1 MKKIIKTI
9 FSTML
14 ALALIFAFTGCG
26 GYNRKKI
33 IEKGLVALKEIDNP
47 TVTVDDVV
55 GVFEQYELASNEI
68 WFEKNYDSMNSA
80 ENGGRIK
87 RENIRV
93 ALNNCSLFSQNGS
106 LELNKSTA
114 NYNQFARAIIEKY
127 GLAGYRCVSYCAPWG
142 KTWDSVAKVAIKI
155 DGYYVSAGAWF
166 IEQTASAP
174 ELAKKILY
182 DYLDDPD
189 SLIVDSAKISCSRY
203 SSSAEE
209 IEEDK
214 AMLAIIYRAKN
225 LFGGYDRW
233 SAAFK
238 VAIEGIV
245 DKSLDTRKYV
255 FNKLYIRFY
264 LD

>member
-9 FSTML
+9 FSAVL
-14 ALALIFAFTGCG
+14 VVALCFAFTGCG

-55 GVFEQYELASNEI
+55 GVFEQYELTSNEI
-68 WFEKNYDSMNSA
+68 WFEKNIDSLNSA
-80 ENGGRIK
+80 EKGGRTK
-87 RENIRV
+87 RGNIRE
-93 ALNNCSLFSQNGS
+93 ALNNFSLFSQNGF

-114 NYNQFARAIIEKY
+114 NYNQFARTIIEKY
-127 GLAGYRCVSYCAPWG
+127 GLAGYRCASYCAPWG
-142 KTWDSVAKVAIKI
+142 EEWDSVAKVAIKI

-174 ELAKKILY
+174 ELAEKCLY
-182 DYLDDPD
+182 GYLKDPN

-209 IEEDK
+209 IKEDE
-214 AMLAIIYRAKN
+214 AMLVIIYRAKN
-225 LFGGYDRW
+225 SFGGYGRG

-238 VAIEGIV
+238 VAIEGSV
-245 DKSLDTRKYV
+245 DRSLETRKYV
-255 FNKLYIRFY
+255 FNKIYI
-264 LD
+264 D